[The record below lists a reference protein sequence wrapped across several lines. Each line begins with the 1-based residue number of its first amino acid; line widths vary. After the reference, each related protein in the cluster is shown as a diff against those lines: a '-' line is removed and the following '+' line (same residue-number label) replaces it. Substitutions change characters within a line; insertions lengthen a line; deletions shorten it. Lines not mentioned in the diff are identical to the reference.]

1 MTTYN
6 SSDLTNGQRI
16 TFDAASDSVLLD
28 LASGVSAARL
38 ALFIRDGKL
47 ALQYFDKS
55 SKIHE
60 FYLMGIGLGDLRDA
74 SISFADGSQLRI
86 GANGGPAYLDSWARR
101 YDLSGSATAD
111 QVRGLGGAD
120 TVLTGAG
127 NDYLVGNAALTKINH
142 VSRNGSTGSP
152 LASYRPTISHDGKM
166 VAFEGDW
173 TGFKTN
179 GYEGIIVKNMDSGA
193 LSNEHRSAAG
203 VPGGSGAGSPVLSAD
218 GHFVAFSSASSN
230 LLGEPYSG
238 ALYDI
243 YVAST
248 TSSKIVRVSTASD
261 GTLAADGRALNPD
274 LSANGRY
281 VTFESTSSNL
291 VAGGSTAQ
299 TDVFLKDTV
308 SGKTTRLST
317 SLSGTDG
324 NGESINAHVSA
335 NGKAVVFQSDA
346 SNLVDN
352 DTNGYSDIFV
362 WDSASGT
369 VRNVTKDLVAV
380 SSPNNGVFNPDIAVT
395 ADGDTIVVFET
406 GRNLV
411 AADDHNST
419 DIYALNVTKGT
430 VQLVSARAD
439 GTGVG
444 VSSYDASISDDGR
457 WVVFTSGSD
466 SLVADDNNGYADV
479 FVKDL
484 VTGEIAL
491 VSRAANGKVGN
502 QASGHAAISAG
513 GDFIVF
519 ESGATNFATTDANGG
534 FSDVFRVSN
543 PLLKDKLV
551 GGTGDD
557 IYVLDR
563 ADTVVEEANGGYD
576 QVRASFSYT
585 LPANVE
591 GLALMGTAAINGA
604 GNALKN
610 SIAGNAAANVLDG
623 GGGNDLLMGA
633 GGNDRLRGGT
643 GDDRLIGGSGS
654 DVLTGGTGAD
664 IFIFDTTNGGDRITD
679 FTSGT
684 DILRFVRPAFAIGDG
699 DAAIENAVVRN
710 APGGFAPGAELVIFS
725 KDAASLAPADAAAAI
740 GSASGAIATGDMR
753 LYAIDNGH
761 DSAVYLFKSA
771 DGDAVVS
778 ASELALV
785 VTLTGTA
792 STALT
797 DYTLI

>member
-1 MTTYN
+1 MATYHFN
-6 SSDLTNGQRI
+6 DLGPDPLT
-16 TFDAASDSVLLD
+16 TFDPAHDVIAFDSTGISAASVQLNFL
-28 LASGVSAARL
+28 G
-38 ALFIRDGKL
+38 
-47 ALQYFDKS
+47 
-55 SKIHE
+55 
-60 FYLMGIGLGDLRDA
+60 GDLFV
-74 SISFADGSQLRI
+74 ISRGYGVGIKHIAPGDLSDGSFTFADGSKMLL
-86 GANGGPAYLDSWARR
+86 GARSFSDVLDSWGRT
-101 YDLSGSATAD
+101 YDLTGASGSD
-111 QVRGLGGAD
+111 QVWGLEGAD
-120 TVLTGAG
+120 IVLAGAG
-127 NDYLVGNAALTKINH
+127 NDYLVGNAALTRINH
-142 VSRNGSTGSP
+142 VSRNGGTGSP
-152 LASYRPTISHDGKM
+152 EASYRPTVSHDGRL

-173 TGFKTN
+173 TGFKTK
-179 GYEGIIVKNMDSGA
+179 GYEGIIVKNMDTGA
-193 LSNEHRSAAG
+193 LSNEHRSALG

-218 GHFVAFSSASSN
+218 GRFVAFSSASSN

-248 TSSKIVRVSTASD
+248 TGSRIVRVSTASD

-299 TDVFLKDTV
+299 TDVFFKDTV
-308 SGKTTRLST
+308 TGTTTRLST
-317 SLSGTDG
+317 SLSGSDG
-324 NGESINAHVSA
+324 NGESINAHIAA
-335 NGKAVVFQSDA
+335 NGKMAVFQSDA

-352 DTNGYSDIFV
+352 DANGYSDIFV
-362 WDSASGT
+362 WDAASGA

-380 SSPNNGVFNPDIAVT
+380 SSPNNGAFNPDIAVT

-406 GRNLV
+406 GRSLV
-411 AADDHNST
+411 AADDHNSS
-419 DIYALNVTKGT
+419 DIYALNVTRGT
-430 VQLVSARAD
+430 IQLVSARAD

-444 VSSYDASISDDGR
+444 ASSYDASISDDGR

-519 ESGATNFATTDANGG
+519 ESGATNFASTDGNGG

-551 GGTGDD
+551 GGAGNDT
-557 IYVLDR
+557 YVLDR
-563 ADTVVEEANGGYD
+563 ADTVVEEVGGGSD
-576 QVRASFSYT
+576 LIRASFSYT
-585 LPANVE
+585 LGANVE
-591 GLALMGTAAINGA
+591 NLQLTGTAAINGK
-604 GNALKN
+604 GNEL
-610 SIAGNAAANVLDG
+610 GNGIYGNEANNVLDG
-623 GGGNDLLMGA
+623 AAGGDLLRGA
-633 GGNDRLRGGT
+633 GGDDRLRGGA
-643 GDDRLIGGSGS
+643 GADRLVGGSGN

-664 IFIFDTTNGGDRITD
+664 TFFLDSRIGSDLITD
-679 FTSGT
+679 FVSGT
-684 DILRFVRPAFAIGDG
+684 DKIRSALAIGDG
-699 DAAIENAVVRN
+699 DSVIENAAVRD
-710 APGGFAPGAELVIFS
+710 AAGGFAGAAELVIFT
-725 KDAASLAPADAAAAI
+725 KDASGLSLADAVATI
-740 GSASGAIATGDMR
+740 GSASGAIATDQTR

-778 ASELALV
+778 ASEL
-785 VTLTGTA
+785 TLLITMTGTP
-792 STALT
+792 STALA
-797 DYTLI
+797 DYALL